1 MGPLTLVRWLF
12 GEVLKFEQPFGP
24 GSRLEGVSPVP
35 PQKKE
40 KKKKVR
46 LQFIYQTKFR
56 DLSPL

>member
-1 MGPLTLVRWLF
+1 MSDGFF

-24 GSRLEGVSPVP
+24 GSRLERVPPVP
-35 PQKKE
+35 PKK
-40 KKKKVR
+40 KKRRKKVR